1 MKGNLGV
8 IDLFS
13 GCGGSALGF
22 NQSGFPIKVA
32 VDIDESASESFKAN
46 FPECVIFASDITY
59 ISGNEL
65 LKAGGFKSGKQVVL
79 IACPPCQGF
88 SSARR
93 NSERLTDPR
102 NKLIFEF
109 LRLAPLRSYKES
121 QRLGY
126 KFPIQIER

>member
-46 FPECVIFASDITY
+46 FPECVRRHSSCGGR
-59 ISGNEL
+59 SG
-65 LKAGGFKSGKQVVL
+65 G
-79 IACPPCQGF
+79 
-88 SSARR
+88 
-93 NSERLTDPR
+93 RL
-102 NKLIFEF
+102 
-109 LRLAPLRSYKES
+109 
-121 QRLGY
+121 
-126 KFPIQIER
+126 